1 MRTQTLDRLNA
12 SQALSNLA
20 EVDLIIEAI
29 VEDLSIK
36 QALFRQLEELCSVL
50 PAVASLFHQ
59 IGIQLFA
66 LDDLPG
72 LIVQRTVC
80 MLANLAADAVNKN
93 VCTEE
98 DVNTAMVSGTGYP
111 IGPLAWTRQLG

>member
-1 MRTQTLDRLNA
+1 MNANTNLARLNA

-36 QALFRQLEELCSVL
+36 QA
-50 PAVASLFHQ
+50 LFHQ